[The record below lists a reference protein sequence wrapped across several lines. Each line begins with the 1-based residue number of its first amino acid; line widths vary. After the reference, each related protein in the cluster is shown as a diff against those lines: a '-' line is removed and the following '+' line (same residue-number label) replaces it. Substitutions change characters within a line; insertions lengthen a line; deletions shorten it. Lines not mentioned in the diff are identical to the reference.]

1 VAGVL
6 SGRGPVWLGWRWEAC
21 PNGLKIAQ
29 LQPVTVL
36 TINIYHTYIIII
48 IIVIMINH
56 NK

>member
-36 TINIYHTYIIII
+36 TINIYHTYI
-48 IIVIMINH
+48 H
-56 NK
+56 NNNNNSNNDKS